1 MPSAQE
7 LKVSVII
14 PVYNGGKYIS
24 HAIESVLSQTYKEME
39 IIVVDDG
46 SADRTAEI
54 VKSYQQ
60 THDLIDRRKNLIYIY
75 QKNQGT
81 AAARNKGIVNSTG
94 EYIALLD
101 YDDIWEPE
109 KIELQIKYMIEHQE
123 VGMVHSDAGFID
135 KDGNLIDD
143 MKRPKGFTVYGRCFK
158 ELFIQNKIRASTAVI
173 RSSCLDKIGLF
184 DENIRYCEDLD
195 LWLRLSREF
204 SIGYVNQILCYYRL
218 HDSNMTHNKVEH
230 LICRN
235 KMFNKILKIYPDAWS
250 IVGESNVK
258 KTIFDNVYRIAN
270 LSYDSGNYKKAFL
283 YYLKALLSDPFE
295 LLLESLPVKKA
306 NSYRWYKYKI
316 EKTFKN
322 IKKALQV
329 FNI

>member
-1 MPSAQE
+1 MLSAQE

-24 HAIESVLSQTYKEME
+24 HAIESVLAQTYKEME
-39 IIVVDDG
+39 IIVADDG

-60 THDLIDRRKNLIYIY
+60 THGLIDKRKNLIYIY

-101 YDDIWEPE
+101 HDDIWEPE
-109 KIELQIKYMIEHQE
+109 KIELQVKYMIEHQE

-158 ELFIQNKIRASTAVI
+158 ELFVQNKIRASTAFI
-173 RSSCLDKIGLF
+173 RRSCLDKVGLF
-184 DENIRYCEDLD
+184 DEAIKYVEDWD
-195 LWLRLSREF
+195 LWLRIAREF
-204 SIGYVNQILCYYRL
+204 RVGYIDRILAFYRL
-218 HDSNMTHNKVEH
+218 HDANISHNKIEQQKYVYK
-230 LICRN
+230 IR
-235 KMFNKILKIYPDAWS
+235 NKILRVYPDTWS
-250 IVGESNVK
+250 KIGGSITK
-258 KTIFDNVYRIAN
+258 KILFENVYRVAN
-270 LSYDSGNYKKAFL
+270 LCHDSKHYYKAIL
-283 YYLKALLSDPFE
+283 YYLKALTMNPAEFLLKPFSPE
-295 LLLESLPVKKA
+295 KA
-306 NSYRWYKYKI
+306 NLLRWYKCKLD
-316 EKTFKN
+316 EVFKVLKHKVS
-322 IKKALQV
+322 IKNK
-329 FNI
+329 